1 MRPLLS
7 TRVLDQV
14 RKPVHYIYY
23 ILQTGEAYVYSA
35 KTFIRFH
42 DLRHPA
48 EIGKANIESY
58 LMWRATTY

>member
-7 TRVLDQV
+7 TRVLDQL
-14 RKPVHYIYY
+14 RKRVHYIDY

-35 KTFIRFH
+35 KAFIRFH
-42 DLRHPA
+42 DLRNPA
-48 EIGKANIESY
+48 EIGKANIEAY